1 MQGNKL
7 KMEISKIEDSIK
19 IGLKTIAASFPVAAS
34 FTQAWN
40 EYESKVQHER
50 IQKFFEDFK
59 VELKMIKDRVKKAEN
74 YIKDSGEVPSQIER
88 TVDKIRKEL
97 SDRKRK
103 IYAHLLSNL
112 VTTSG
117 TLTYDDKIT
126 FIDNLETLTDQDLTI
141 LSQFESDQQVR
152 VSDFIKKPI
161 LKDIPENERMSKL
174 AVSLSKLESRGLISE
189 AIGHADQGVMAR
201 TYDSLGWQE
210 KFKDKYFELLPHG
223 ATFIQLSLG
232 PGI

>member
-1 MQGNKL
+1 
-7 KMEISKIEDSIK
+7 MEIRKIEDSIK
-19 IGLKTIAASFPVAAS
+19 VGLKTIAASFPVAAS
-34 FTQAWN
+34 LAQAWN

-59 VELKMIKDRVKKAEN
+59 IELEMIKDRVNKAEN
-74 YIKDSGEVPSQIER
+74 YIRDSGEVPSQIER
-88 TVDKIRKEL
+88 TVNKIRKEF
-97 SDRKRK
+97 SCKKRK

-141 LSQFESDQQVR
+141 LSQFEPDQQVR
-152 VSDFIKKPI
+152 VTDFIKKPI

-174 AVSLSKLESRGLISE
+174 AVSFSKLESRGLISE

-223 ATFIQLSLG
+223 IAFIDMALNT
-232 PGI
+232 GI

>member
-1 MQGNKL
+1 
-7 KMEISKIEDSIK
+7 MEISKIEDSIK

-174 AVSLSKLESRGLISE
+174 ADSLSKLESRGLLSE

-210 KFKDKYFELLPHG
+210 KFKDKY
-223 ATFIQLSLG
+223 
-232 PGI
+232 